1 MAKDPAILFYTSDF
15 LSGTAFFTDAQRGQ
29 YIRLLCEQHQN
40 GHIPERHLLEICQSH
55 DSPVFKKFVKDAE
68 GNYFQQRMEKETQR
82 RTSYSESR
90 RNNRFGKKE
99 QSDVTQ
105 HMSNHMS
112 IHMETG
118 SETVTNNKEEEVSE
132 GKKSED
138 IKLDYQFIVDN
149 YHHLCP
155 KMTKVAVIT
164 DARKGYMNARVCEY
178 GIEKVVSILRQA
190 GESHFLNGV
199 NDKSWKADFEWILRP
214 ANFVKIMEGKYVNKN
229 GNYGYNGQLIVSVVP
244 MMITNRGE

>member
-1 MAKDPAILFYTSDF
+1 MTKDPAILFYTSDF

-40 GHIPERHLLEICQSH
+40 GHIPERHMFDICQSY

-68 GNYFQQRMEKETQR
+68 GNYYQERMEKETQR

-99 QSDVTQ
+99 QPDVTP

-118 SETVTNNKEEEVSE
+118 TVTDNNSKEEEVQE
-132 GKKSED
+132 GKQPEG
-138 IKLDYQFIVDN
+138 IKIDYQFIVDN
-149 YHHLCP
+149 YHALCP
-155 KMTKVAVIT
+155 KMNKVAAINNL
-164 DARKGYMNARVCEY
+164 RKGFMNARVGEY
-178 GIEKVVSILRQA
+178 GIETVISVLRKA
-190 GESHFLNGV
+190 GASSFLNGL
-199 NDKSWKADFEWILRP
+199 NEKSWKADFEWILRP
-214 ANFVKIMEGKYVNKN
+214 QNFVKVMEGKYVSTNGHNRHN
-229 GNYGYNGQLIVSVVP
+229 GNATTVIPS
-244 MMITNRGE
+244 MITNRGE